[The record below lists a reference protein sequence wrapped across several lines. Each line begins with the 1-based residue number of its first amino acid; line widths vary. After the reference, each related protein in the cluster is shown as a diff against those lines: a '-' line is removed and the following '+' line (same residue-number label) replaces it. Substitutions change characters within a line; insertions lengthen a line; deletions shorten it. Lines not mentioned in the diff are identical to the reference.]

1 MNTKQTLI
9 YLTTVSLCASAFGAA
24 RSKAARVTPVRFPV
38 AVEGAAPAARVA
50 GATGD
55 ADDSEVVRVKGK
67 GCGAT
72 EEAALKDAY
81 RDAVE
86 SAVGLYM
93 DAEQMV
99 KNDEVI
105 KDQILTQSNA
115 YIENYDIKEKKVS
128 DGLVTITIWAQ
139 VKKRVLTKRIEA
151 MMPAKT
157 FAVGNTLQGVH
168 AQKVTTAKRDDDAA
182 VLLDKA
188 LEGFEPNKMIL
199 DCSLAMSDPIV
210 ADSTRSRGR
219 RSRKGASNSE
229 ATTAAIYLFKAEV
242 SSDRYFE
249 CIVPRLQATLEQIS
263 VVPPK
268 KISISCQRGETPDLE
283 KLKISLKYN
292 GDRAETGLNAG
303 SVTMECS
310 SPLLKDR
317 YGRRGINLPQP
328 YNAMLVTKANSTKTV
343 YEAELYQLAGSA
355 EEMIAKWGQSQRETD
370 EAHEFTISF
379 LSENDETLL
388 QTSWAIRG
396 GSYMERR
403 GASRFFTFAPW
414 LMKNEHALAEEY
426 YWKQVNLPN
435 ELLPKIRKIK
445 VEIAE

>member
-38 AVEGAAPAARVA
+38 AVEGAAPAAQVA

-182 VLLDKA
+182 ALLGKA

-199 DCSLAMSDPIV
+199 DCSLAMTEPLVVDG
-210 ADSTRSRGR
+210 TKSRGR
-219 RSRKGASNSE
+219 KSRKGASNSE
-229 ATTAAIYLFKAEV
+229 ATTAAIYLFKTEV
-242 SSDRYFE
+242 DSDRYSE

-263 VVPPK
+263 VIPPK

-292 GDRAETGLNAG
+292 GDRAETGLGAG
-303 SVTMECS
+303 SVAMECS
-310 SPLLKDR
+310 SPFLKHDF
-317 YGRRGINLPQP
+317 RGGIELPEP
-328 YNAMLVTKANSTKTV
+328 YNVLLVTKANSAKTI
-343 YEAELYQLAGSA
+343 YEAELYQVAGSA
-355 EEMIAKWGQSQRETD
+355 QDIIKNWGRLQRNAD
-370 EAHEFTISF
+370 EAHTFAISF
-379 LSENDETLL
+379 LSDDDETLA
-388 QTSWAIRG
+388 QTHWTIRG
-396 GSYMERR
+396 GCVMQ
-403 GASRFFTFAPW
+403 GGVNGFFAFTPW